1 MICDIVST
9 QYPEMMEAI
18 RELKKLKDAAKLD
31 LGDTLK
37 DINHLDQAVNQVAQV
52 SNSAPCCDE
61 DR

>member
-18 RELKKLKDAAKLD
+18 KELRKLKDASKLD

-37 DINHLDQAVNQVAQV
+37 DINHLDQAITPVAQV
-52 SNSAPCCDE
+52 SNSSPCCDE